1 MTNTD
6 IADFY
11 QRIYLHRIE
20 NCLDTATANKG
31 VKRFVEKLIKQ
42 VRSKQ
47 SYGIPV
53 GGTASRLIAEAVL
66 ADTDNALA
74 GEGIEF
80 TRFVDDFCVFVK
92 PDQAPYSILA
102 FFADQLAASEGLS
115 LNAQKTKLFTIEE
128 FQQQIGLKLG
138 NAFMRRKRKQ

>member
-1 MTNTD
+1 VLSGLL
-6 IADFY
+6 
-11 QRIYLHRIE
+11 RS
-20 NCLDTATANKG
+20 C
-31 VKRFVEKLIKQ
+31 
-42 VRSKQ
+42 SKQ
-47 SYGIPV
+47 SHGIPV

-115 LNAQKTKLFTIEE
+115 LNAQKTRLFTFEE
-128 FQQQIGLKLG
+128 FQKQIGLKLG
-138 NAFMRRKRKQ
+138 DAFDEAEKEAIEALSNSMYFEASSLLRVGDVMGAA